1 MLEGVWSQ
9 LHNLKVGLHRVC
21 SATKLCDKSLDAPD
35 DASTNLGELEAN
47 LIERHHDLMRAI
59 AEA

>member
-1 MLEGVWSQ
+1 VWSQ
-9 LHNLKVGLHRVC
+9 FHNLKVGLHGVC

-35 DASTNLGELEAN
+35 DASTNLGELATN
-47 LIERHHDLMRAI
+47 LIERYHGLMRAI